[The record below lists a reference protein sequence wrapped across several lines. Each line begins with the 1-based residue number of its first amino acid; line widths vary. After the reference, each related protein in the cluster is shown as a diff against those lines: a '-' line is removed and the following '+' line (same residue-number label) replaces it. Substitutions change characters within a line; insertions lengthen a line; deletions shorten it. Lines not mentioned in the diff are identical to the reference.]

1 MTPPSPEPAPGP
13 PPESLPGSPPRSRPG
28 SVPECLPEPLAFVV
42 TTPRPDTVE
51 VRLDGEMDYETSYE
65 VVDSVRSLLRTHR
78 GVRRLELHCGG
89 LTMCDSMGLAALLM
103 IRRLAEADD
112 VQLLLTERQSML
124 DRVLEV
130 TGTMGHLNGSG
141 DEEHEAREKR
151 SPSGDGR
158 PG

>member
-1 MTPPSPEPAPGP
+1 MTPPSPGSRPEPHPEPAPGSL
-13 PPESLPGSPPRSRPG
+13 PESLSGP
-28 SVPECLPEPLAFVV
+28 VPECLPEPLAFVV

-112 VQLLLTERQSML
+112 VQLLLTERQPML
-124 DRVLEV
+124 ERLLEV
-130 TGTMGHLNGSG
+130 TGTMGHLNGTG